1 MQITLV
7 LLLLVVAVVLLSLE
21 YWSVDVVGI
30 LLMLS
35 LVLTRIITPDQAM
48 SSFGHGALVMIGSC
62 LVMSGAIIQTGVAN
76 RLGVFISSIS
86 GDSQLRFFL
95 LNLVAVTTVSAFINN
110 VAATAIFVP
119 IVMAVARR
127 KKWSPSKFLLPVA
140 YGSILGGT
148 CTLIGTSTNVAV
160 SGQLPLYNLPPFGL
174 FEFLPIGLSI
184 ALIGIVYMTTIGRK
198 LIPDRVGEDLVK
210 DYHLKEYLTEITVS
224 PSSALAGQ
232 TLRESDL
239 QDRFDVTILGIM
251 RQGRHL
257 LFPHQEERFQVND
270 LVLLEG
276 KLEHILHLKEQTGA
290 EIRAEKD
297 RRDFVS
303 TEVKMIEVMV
313 SPTSDLTGKTIVE
326 VGFRQRFDLNVLA
339 IYRQGESLVDK
350 LGSIHLMVGDTL
362 LVQGEAQNI
371 AELRSTQD
379 LIVLGEAL
387 VTNYRR
393 RKATWAMVIFF
404 GAIGLGGTGLLPIS
418 ITFLMGAVL
427 MVMTGCLSTQ
437 QAYENIEWRVLF
449 LIAGMYSMGLAMES
463 SGAAKFLAE
472 TIVNLLGSF
481 GALTILAAFF
491 WITVVL
497 TQPLSNAAAALLV
510 LPTAMSAAHQLG
522 TNPRTF
528 AMMVCIAA
536 SVSLVTPFEP
546 SCILVYG
553 PGKYQFLDFMKSGAV
568 LTLLIFFI
576 CMLVIPTYWPL

>member
-1 MQITLV
+1 M
-7 LLLLVVAVVLLSLE
+7 LL
-21 YWSVDVVGI
+21 
-30 LLMLS
+30 
-35 LVLTRIITPDQAM
+35 LVLTRVITPDQAM

-76 RLGVFISSIS
+76 RLGVFIGSIA
-86 GDSQLRFFL
+86 GDSQVRFFL
-95 LNLVAVTTVSAFINN
+95 LNLVAVTTISAFINN

-127 KKWSPSKFLLPVA
+127 KKWSPSQFLLPVA

-160 SGQLPLYNLPPFGL
+160 SGQLPHYNLPPFAL

-210 DYHLKEYLTEITVS
+210 DYHLKEYLTEITIS

-232 TLRESDL
+232 ALRESAL

-276 KLEHILHLKEQTGA
+276 KIEHILHLKEQTGA

-313 SPTSDLTGKTIVE
+313 SPTSDLAGKTIVE

-362 LVQGEAQNI
+362 LVQGEAEKI
-371 AELRSTQD
+371 AELRSTPD
-379 LIVLGEAL
+379 LIVLGEAS

-393 RKATWAMVIFF
+393 SKATWAMVIFF
-404 GAIGLGGTGLLPIS
+404 GAIALGGTGLLPIS

-427 MVMTGCLSTQ
+427 MVLTGCLSTQ

-463 SGAAKFLAE
+463 SGAAEFLAE
-472 TIVNLLGSF
+472 YLVHLLGGF
-481 GALTILAAFF
+481 GSLTVLAAFF
-491 WITVVL
+491 WITVLL

-510 LPTAMSAAHQLG
+510 LPTAISAAHELG

-528 AMMVCIAA
+528 AMMTCIAA
-536 SVSLVTPFEP
+536 SVSLITPFEP

-553 PGKYQFLDFMKSGAV
+553 PGKYQFLDFMKSGAI
-568 LTLLIFFI
+568 LTLLIFLI
-576 CMLVIPTYWPL
+576 CMLVIPKYWPL

>member
-1 MQITLV
+1 
-7 LLLLVVAVVLLSLE
+7 
-21 YWSVDVVGI
+21 
-30 LLMLS
+30 
-35 LVLTRIITPDQAM
+35 
-48 SSFGHGALVMIGSC
+48 
-62 LVMSGAIIQTGVAN
+62 
-76 RLGVFISSIS
+76 
-86 GDSQLRFFL
+86 
-95 LNLVAVTTVSAFINN
+95 
-110 VAATAIFVP
+110 
-119 IVMAVARR
+119 
-127 KKWSPSKFLLPVA
+127 
-140 YGSILGGT
+140 
-148 CTLIGTSTNVAV
+148 
-160 SGQLPLYNLPPFGL
+160 
-174 FEFLPIGLSI
+174 
-184 ALIGIVYMTTIGRK
+184 
-198 LIPDRVGEDLVK
+198 
-210 DYHLKEYLTEITVS
+210 
-224 PSSALAGQ
+224 
-232 TLRESDL
+232 
-239 QDRFDVTILGIM
+239 
-251 RQGRHL
+251 
-257 LFPHQEERFQVND
+257 
-270 LVLLEG
+270 
-276 KLEHILHLKEQTGA
+276 
-290 EIRAEKD
+290 
-297 RRDFVS
+297 
-303 TEVKMIEVMV
+303 
-313 SPTSDLTGKTIVE
+313 
-326 VGFRQRFDLNVLA
+326 
-339 IYRQGESLVDK
+339 
-350 LGSIHLMVGDTL
+350 
-362 LVQGEAQNI
+362 
-371 AELRSTQD
+371 

>member
-1 MQITLV
+1 VQITLV

>member
-1 MQITLV
+1 VQITLV

-239 QDRFDVTILGIM
+239 QDRFDVNILGIM

>member
-1 MQITLV
+1 
-7 LLLLVVAVVLLSLE
+7 LLVVAVVLLSLE